1 MKKILVT
8 GNLGYIGSVLTQD
21 LIKKGYY
28 VLGFDCGFF
37 KNCTAI
43 KKKKIHKQIIKDIR
57 DVTEKDLNNVDCV
70 VHLAAL
76 SNDPLG
82 EFDQKV
88 TFDINYLAT
97 IKLAKLAKKKLV
109 KKFIFIS
116 TQSIYGISQTI
127 KELKETDRKNP
138 ITAYAK
144 SKWMAEKKLK
154 NIFNNNFQGI
164 VLRPATVFGPSPRFR
179 SDIVLNNFVG
189 WAYNEGVINI
199 MSDGSPFRP
208 LLYINDFCKLIIEII
223 EKDIEKISGQAFNI
237 GINKANYSILDLAK
251 KVKKFNKNIKVSVN
265 NSAEKDQRTYKV
277 SFLKMNKYFSTKMK
291 KHIIIDRGI
300 KELFLFYKKNNINK
314 IKFLGPYT
322 VRLKMLKKLK
332 NLNKID
338 KNLKFVN

>member
-8 GNLGYIGSVLTQD
+8 GNLGYIGSVLTPI
-21 LIKKGYY
+21 LVKKGYH
-28 VLGFDCGFF
+28 VLGLDCGFF
-37 KNCTAI
+37 KDCITN
-43 KKKKIHKQIIKDIR
+43 KKKKINKQIIKDIR
-57 DVTEKDLNNVDCV
+57 DVTERDLNNVDCI

-97 IKLAKLAKKKLV
+97 LKLAKLAKKKSV

-116 TQSIYGISQTI
+116 TQSIYGISETI
-127 KELKETDRKNP
+127 KELKETDLKNP

-154 NIFNNNFQGI
+154 NIFNKNFHGI

-208 LLYINDFCKLIIEII
+208 LLYVNDLCKIITEII
-223 EKDIEKISGQAFNI
+223 EKDLKKISGQAFNI
-237 GINKANYSILDLAK
+237 GISKANYTVLDLAK
-251 KVKKFNKNIKVSVN
+251 KVKKFGKNIKIIVN
-265 NSAEKDQRTYKV
+265 NLAEKDQRTYKV
-277 SFLKMNKYFSTKMK
+277 SFIKMKKHFSTKMK
-291 KHIIIDRGI
+291 KTFIDRGI

-314 IKFLGPYT
+314 TKFLGPYT
-322 VRLKMLKKLK
+322 VRLKMLKKLRK
-332 NLNKID
+332 LNKID
-338 KNLKFVN
+338 KNLKFIN